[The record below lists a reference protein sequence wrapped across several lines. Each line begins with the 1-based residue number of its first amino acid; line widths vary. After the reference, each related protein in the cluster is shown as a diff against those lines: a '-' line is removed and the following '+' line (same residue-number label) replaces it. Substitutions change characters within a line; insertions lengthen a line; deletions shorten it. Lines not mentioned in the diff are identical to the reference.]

1 MIRRPLGKTGIE
13 VSACSFGC
21 GPIPELMTGE
31 PREEQRALVEHA
43 LAQGI
48 NWFDTAASYGEGSSE
63 QNLGRVLR
71 ELGCSREVHLA
82 TKVRLMP
89 DQLGDIPGNVRR
101 SVEQSL
107 RALEVQQVTLLQL
120 HNAVTGKRHDE
131 PTSVSPG
138 DVLRP
143 GGILDAM
150 RGLQQEGLVAHLGLT
165 GIGQAAALREVI
177 QEGRF
182 ATIQAPY
189 NLVNP
194 TAGQPARAGFTEA
207 DYGQILKDCAAL
219 QMGVFAIRVFA
230 GGALLDRSPAGHTF
244 RTKFFPLDLYH
255 RDLARGGRIAEQL
268 GGMDADLAALR
279 FVLSSP
285 LVSSAIIGFSQPLHV
300 DRALLACEKGSLDE
314 SLIGKLLEAAD
325 A

>member
-31 PREEQRALVEHA
+31 PREEQQALVEHA
-43 LAQGI
+43 IKQGI

-63 QNLGRVLR
+63 RNLGSVLKQ
-71 ELGCSREVHLA
+71 LGHPAGIHLA
-82 TKVRLMP
+82 TKVRMMP
-89 DQLGDIPGNVRR
+89 GELGDIAGTIRR

-107 RALEVQQVTLLQL
+107 EALGVERVTLLQL
-120 HNAVTGKRHDE
+120 HNAVTSEREEE
-131 PTSVSPG
+131 PTSLSPV
-138 DVLRP
+138 DVLHP
-143 GGILDAM
+143 EGILAAM
-150 RGLQQEGLVAHLGLT
+150 QVLQVEGLVEHLGLT
-165 GIGQAAALREVI
+165 GIGQAGALREVI
-177 QEGRF
+177 QSGGF
-182 ATIQAPY
+182 ATIQTPY

-194 TAGQPARAGFTEA
+194 TACRPPPAGFEEA
-207 DYGQILKDCAAL
+207 DYGQVLKDCAEL
-219 QMGVFAIRVFA
+219 GMGFFAIRVFA
-230 GGALLDRSPAGHTF
+230 GGALLDQAPAGHTF

>member
-1 MIRRPLGKTGIE
+1 MMRRQLGKTGIE

-21 GPIPELMTGE
+21 GPVPELMTGE

-48 NWFDTAASYGEGSSE
+48 NWFDTAATYGEGSSE
-63 QNLGRVLR
+63 RNLGRVLK
-71 ELGCSREVHLA
+71 ELGWSGEIHLA

-89 DQLGDIPGNVRR
+89 DELGDIAGNVRR
-101 SVEQSL
+101 SVERSL
-107 RALEVQQVTLLQL
+107 RVLDVERVTLLQL
-120 HNAVTGKRHDE
+120 HNAVTGKRQDE

-138 DVLRP
+138 DVLQS
-143 GGILDAM
+143 GGILHAM
-150 RGLQQEGLVAHLGLT
+150 QELQQEGLVGHLGLT

-177 QEGRF
+177 QGGGF

-194 TAGQPARAGFTEA
+194 TAARPAPAGFTEA
-207 DYGQILKDCAAL
+207 DYGQILEDCAGQ

-230 GGALLDRSPAGHTF
+230 GGALLGRPPAGHTS
-244 RTKFFPLDLYH
+244 RTKFFPLDLYE
-255 RDLARGGRIAEQL
+255 RDLARAGRIAKRL
-268 GGMDADLAALR
+268 DDMDADLVALR

-285 LVSSAIIGFSQPLHV
+285 LVSSAIVGFSQPLHV
-300 DRALLACEKGSLDE
+300 DRALLACEKGALDE
-314 SLIGKLLEAAD
+314 SLVGELLEAVHG
-325 A
+325 

>member
-13 VSACSFGC
+13 VPACSFGC

-31 PREEQRALVEHA
+31 PREEQRILVEHA

-71 ELGCSREVHLA
+71 ELGCSRKVHLA

-89 DQLGDIPGNVRR
+89 DQMADIPGNIRR
-101 SVEQSL
+101 SLEQSL
-107 RALEVQQVTLLQL
+107 QTLDVEQVTLLQL
-120 HNAVTGKRHDE
+120 HNGVTGKREEE

-138 DVLRP
+138 DVLQP
-143 GGILDAM
+143 GGILEAM
-150 RGLQQEGLVAHLGLT
+150 QKLQQEGLVAHLGLT
-165 GIGQAAALREVI
+165 GIGQAGALREVI
-177 QEGRF
+177 QSDGF

-194 TAGQPARAGFTEA
+194 TACRPAPAGFEEA
-207 DYGQILKDCAAL
+207 DYGQILQDCAAL
-219 QMGVFAIRVFA
+219 QMGVFAIRIFA
-230 GGALLDRSPAGHTF
+230 GGALVDRSPAGHTYKT
-244 RTKFFPLDLYH
+244 RFFPLELYQ
-255 RDLARGGRIAEQL
+255 RDLARSSRITGRL
-268 GGMDADLAALR
+268 GDMAPDQAALR
-279 FVLSSP
+279 FVLSEP

-300 DRALLACEKGSLDE
+300 DRALRACEKETLDE
-314 SLIGKLLEAAD
+314 PLIKQLLEAAHG
-325 A
+325 